1 MTGWLDGWDGGCE
14 DGAADCGT
22 GHRNCPFKQAHGQ
35 AAELELVV
43 LEANET
49 EWAEHVPASASSSS
63 AAVCCPT
70 GNGSREER
78 RGKKGCRRSRMLI
91 GSAAGDWRPWPKT
104 CVALRHCRAER
115 KLTASFSQGGG
126 GGKIGDEKAALLRWC
141 CAPEAPM
148 EPRST
153 ITTLAQ
159 ARPPTTMQRRT
170 RTPTTHALGHHQ
182 GSSCTTPP
190 DLPSLIYV
198 PLPTARCP
206 RPAGPIL
213 GYSES
218 VSPWNV
224 YLNHR
229 PLPKARV
236 PPPVD
241 LHSLPFRYSRLR
253 AAHTLTHSL
262 TRPSQQTDHFI
273 LDDLSLLCWS
283 TSSSLLAPTRPDPVP
298 RLDQTHP
305 RPLISGLRYG
315 GLVPHPTK
323 ADLGNLATSP
333 WYKQADPGGP
343 FFHAPPSEVII
354 HSFRPSTSTWTTS
367 CPIHQTAAPATA
379 LFFMR

>member
-49 EWAEHVPASASSSS
+49 EWAEHVPASASSSSASSSS

-148 EPRST
+148 EPRPT

-159 ARPPTTMQRRT
+159 ARRPTTMQRRT
-170 RTPTTHALGHHQ
+170 RTPTTHALGHPNDPIKVRVAPLHPT
-182 GSSCTTPP
+182 SLLSYTSRCPP
-190 DLPSLIYV
+190 PAARDLRDPFLGIRNPSL
-198 PLPTARCP
+198 
-206 RPAGPIL
+206 L
-213 GYSES
+213 GM
-218 VSPWNV
+218 
-224 YLNHR
+224 
-229 PLPKARV
+229 
-236 PPPVD
+236 
-241 LHSLPFRYSRLR
+241 F
-253 AAHTLTHSL
+253 T
-262 TRPSQQTDHFI
+262 
-273 LDDLSLLCWS
+273 
-283 TSSSLLAPTRPDPVP
+283 
-298 RLDQTHP
+298 
-305 RPLISGLRYG
+305 
-315 GLVPHPTK
+315 
-323 ADLGNLATSP
+323 
-333 WYKQADPGGP
+333 
-343 FFHAPPSEVII
+343 
-354 HSFRPSTSTWTTS
+354 
-367 CPIHQTAAPATA
+367 
-379 LFFMR
+379 